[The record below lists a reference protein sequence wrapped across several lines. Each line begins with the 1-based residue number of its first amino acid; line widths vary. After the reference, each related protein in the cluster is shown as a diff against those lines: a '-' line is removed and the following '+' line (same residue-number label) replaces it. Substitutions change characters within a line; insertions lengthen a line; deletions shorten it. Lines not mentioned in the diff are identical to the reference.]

1 MLQSSKYYN
10 YQKYNII
17 QAIPADE
24 IKQQLLINVMIF
36 KQTNTSTYLS
46 VKLVYW
52 TFEPLQPILS
62 FIISVKGGLKVH
74 QQPVP
79 PPVQPTVT
87 SRLLVWGFKCLL
99 QLRVIEWGTDKE
111 TSWADLLVWVGKG
124 TEGPKSIRVIWLLY
138 LDWQRNVGSN
148 KKHFIDLFTIKKG
161 YSGELKW
168 KCCSLCLYTS

>member
-10 YQKYNII
+10 HQKYNT
-17 QAIPADE
+17 IPADE
-24 IKQQLLINVMIF
+24 IKKQLLINVMLF
-36 KQTNTSTYLS
+36 KQTNTSTYVS

-52 TFEPLQPILS
+52 TFEPLRPILS

-111 TSWADLLVWVGKG
+111 TSWADLWYEWGKEQRVPRASG
-124 TEGPKSIRVIWLLY
+124 SFGCSIWIGRGMSEAT
-138 LDWQRNVGSN
+138 RN
-148 KKHFIDLFTIKKG
+148 IL
-161 YSGELKW
+161 
-168 KCCSLCLYTS
+168 